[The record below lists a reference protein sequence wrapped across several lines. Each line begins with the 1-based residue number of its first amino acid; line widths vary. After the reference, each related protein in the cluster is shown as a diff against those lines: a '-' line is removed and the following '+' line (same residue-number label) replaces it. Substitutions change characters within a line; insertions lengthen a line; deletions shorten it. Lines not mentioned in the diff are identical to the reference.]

1 MCRLLLFDLVCFEIT
16 WYFSAIVAMP
26 GCSKV
31 FHLLSGRSCVTAKL
45 SVLKGW
51 FWVLEH
57 NFCSI
62 LRLLLAASLHPWVAE
77 SAASILSLEEGKC
90 EIASVQHLRAAC

>member
-31 FHLLSGRSCVTAKL
+31 FHLLSGTLMRHRKTVCFEGL
-45 SVLKGW
+45 VLG
-51 FWVLEH
+51 FGAQ
-57 NFCSI
+57 F
-62 LRLLLAASLHPWVAE
+62 LLNLAA
-77 SAASILSLEEGKC
+77 ASC
-90 EIASVQHLRAAC
+90 RFIASLGGRVRCKHPFIGRRKM